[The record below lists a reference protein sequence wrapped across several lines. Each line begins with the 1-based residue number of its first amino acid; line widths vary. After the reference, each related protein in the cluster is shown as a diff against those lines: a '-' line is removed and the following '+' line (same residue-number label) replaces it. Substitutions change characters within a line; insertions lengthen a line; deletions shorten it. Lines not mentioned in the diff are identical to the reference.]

1 MEKYEIVYV
10 ANGQL
15 EANMVKI
22 MLEAHGFSPIIR
34 GESAG
39 VVYGLTVGTLGE
51 VKIFVPGSQLDQA
64 LELIQKME
72 KGELE
77 DSSDDSE
84 TTPDNEP

>member
-15 EANMVKI
+15 EANMVRL
-22 MLEAHGFSPIIR
+22 MLEAHGFSPVTR

-39 VVYGLTVGTLGE
+39 AVYGLTVGTLGE
-51 VKIFVPGSQLDQA
+51 VKIFVPESQLEQVRD
-64 LELIQKME
+64 LIQKME
-72 KGELE
+72 NGELE

-84 TTPDNEP
+84 NIQDNEP